1 MSMNYEGFKK
11 EIFKLTGIDL
21 NSYKE
26 RQMKRRLNSLI
37 SKRGF
42 EGYQQYV
49 EALKKDFR
57 LYEEFMSYITI
68 NVSEFY
74 RNPDQWVKLK
84 EIILPM
90 IIKENKRLKV
100 WSAACSSGEEPYTI
114 AMILNE
120 FFPLEEIK
128 IFATDLDKEILEKAK
143 KGVYNEK
150 SVANLPKAYLQKY
163 FIRDGNT
170 YHIKDQ
176 LKKCIEFKQ
185 HNLLSDE
192 YPSNCD
198 LIVCRNVLI
207 YFTEEAKIEIY
218 KKFNRALAPSGV
230 LFVGSTEQIL
240 LYTNY
245 NFRPV
250 QTFFYQKERDL

>member
-1 MSMNYEGFKK
+1 
-11 EIFKLTGIDL
+11 
-21 NSYKE
+21 
-26 RQMKRRLNSLI
+26 
-37 SKRGF
+37 
-42 EGYQQYV
+42 
-49 EALKKDFR
+49 
-57 LYEEFMSYITI
+57 MSYITI

-100 WSAACSSGEEPYTI
+100 WSAACSSEEEPYTI

-150 SVANLPKAYLQKY
+150 SVANLPKSLFAKILYTGWQHLPYK
-163 FIRDGNT
+163 RPV
-170 YHIKDQ
+170 
-176 LKKCIEFKQ
+176 KKCIEFKQ

-218 KKFNRALAPSGV
+218 KK
-230 LFVGSTEQIL
+230 I
-240 LYTNY
+240 
-245 NFRPV
+245 
-250 QTFFYQKERDL
+250 